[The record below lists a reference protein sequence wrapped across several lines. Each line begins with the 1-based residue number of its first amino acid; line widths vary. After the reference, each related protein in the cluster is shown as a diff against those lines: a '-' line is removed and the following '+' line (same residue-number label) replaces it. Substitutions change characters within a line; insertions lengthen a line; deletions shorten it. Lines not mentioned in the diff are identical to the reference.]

1 MAALEKEL
9 LTAVNDLGIGP
20 AGLGGRTTALG
31 VKILMQPC
39 HIASLPVA
47 INIQCHSSRH
57 QEVVL

>member
-1 MAALEKEL
+1 VAALETEL
-9 LTAVNDLGIGP
+9 LASVNDLGIGP
-20 AGLGGRTTALG
+20 SGLGGRITALG

-57 QEVVL
+57 VEVVL